1 MQKLK
6 FFVLGLLVIG
16 GLVYGGIKAY
26 MYYSLKSEMDQ
37 LARQFSLFGQLE
49 YGGLST
55 SLAGSL
61 SVHNLSLRI
70 HGMDDEVRIKTIRY
84 QTPNLWYLLQ
94 DSQQVEKG
102 RIPERL
108 SLSIE
113 GLTLDLFGEFTDR
126 LEEVISELNFQL
138 QGVNPLCGGRLFF
151 GPSELRDMGYEE
163 ISGDMHIGY
172 RFDAPNAQI
181 VIDITS
187 NTRDMAA
194 VSMQGLIDGVSDTAF
209 MSFIQP
215 GNQPRLSRV
224 TVNYTDQSYTRRQVE
239 YCAGLSKLESN
250 EYIEAEANQQPVYYG
265 YLWGIVPGPGLR
277 QAYRA
282 FLSDPGQVN
291 LSFELPESVNPAT
304 VELFKPEDIPG
315 LLNLQLSVNGNA
327 VTDLSFSFYEGQQL
341 DVGSKFENLFAKP
354 GAAPAPRP
362 NREKKIVRQETRYH
376 VVPIAGLKKYVGEEV
391 RLQTS
396 TGQRRLGFLVSIGS
410 NVAHVEQRVHG
421 GKFTMQVPVGSITKA
436 EVLLTKPVN

>member
-1 MQKLK
+1 MHKLK
-6 FFVLGLLVIG
+6 FFVLGLLVIV
-16 GLVYGGIKAY
+16 GLAYGGIKAY

-49 YGGLST
+49 YGGLSST
-55 SLAGSL
+55 LAGSL
-61 SVHNLSLRI
+61 SVHDLKLRV
-70 HGMDDEVRIKTIRY
+70 HDMDDEVRIKTIRY

-94 DSQQVEKG
+94 DSKQFEKG

-108 SLSIE
+108 SLGIE
-113 GLTLDLFGEFTDR
+113 GLTVDLFGEFTDR

-151 GPSELRDMGYEE
+151 GPRELRDMGYEE
-163 ISGDMHIGY
+163 ITGDMHIGY

-181 VIDITS
+181 IVDINS
-187 NTRDMAA
+187 NTQDVAA
-194 VSMQGLIDGVSDTAF
+194 VRLQGIIDGISDT
-209 MSFIQP
+209 SFLSLIQA

-239 YCAGLSKLESN
+239 YCAGLSKLQPN
-250 EYIEAEANQQPVYYG
+250 EYIEAEANQQPVYYS

-277 QAYRA
+277 QAYLA
-282 FLSDPGQVN
+282 FMSNPGQID
-291 LSFELPESVNPAT
+291 LSLELPESVTPET
-304 VELFKPEDIPG
+304 VDLFKPEDIPG
-315 LLNLQLSVNGNA
+315 LLNLKLSVNGDA
-327 VTDLSFSFYEGQQL
+327 VTDLSFSFFEGQQL
-341 DVGSKFENLFAKP
+341 DVSSKFEQLFAKP
-354 GAAPAPRP
+354 GATPAPRAS
-362 NREKKIVRQETRYH
+362 RKKKIVRHETRYY
-376 VVPIAGLKKYVGEEV
+376 VVPVSGLKKHIGEEV

-396 TGQRRLGFLVSIGS
+396 SGQRRLGFLVSIGS

>member
-6 FFVLGLLVIG
+6 FFFLGLLVIA
-16 GLVYGGIKAY
+16 GLAYGGIKAY

-61 SVHNLSLRI
+61 SVHDLSLRV
-70 HGMDDEVRIKTIRY
+70 HGMDDEVRVKTIRY

-94 DSQQVEKG
+94 DSKQFEKG

-108 SLSIE
+108 SLGIE

-163 ISGDMHIGY
+163 ISGDLHIGY

-181 VIDITS
+181 IVDITS
-187 NTRDMAA
+187 STRDMAA
-194 VSMQGLIDGVSDTAF
+194 VSMQGIIDGISDTSF
-209 MSFIQP
+209 MSLIQA
-215 GNQPRLSRV
+215 GSQPRLRGV
-224 TVNYTDQSYTRRQVE
+224 TINYTDQSYTRRQVE
-239 YCAGLSKLESN
+239 YCAGLSKLQPN
-250 EYIEAEANQQPVYYG
+250 EYIEAETNQQPVYYG

-277 QAYRA
+277 QAYRT
-282 FLSDPGQVN
+282 FLSNPGQIN
-291 LSFELPESVNPAT
+291 LSFDLPESVNPDT
-304 VELFKPEDIPG
+304 VDLFKPEDIPG
-315 LLNLQLSVNGNA
+315 LLNLQLSVNGDA

-341 DVGSKFENLFAKP
+341 DVGSKFETLFAQP
-354 GAAPAPRP
+354 GAAPAPRT
-362 NREKKIVRQETRYH
+362 NREKKIVRYETRYH
-376 VVPIAGLKKYVGEEV
+376 VVPVAGLKKYVGEEV

-396 TGQRRLGFLVSIGS
+396 SGKARLGFLVNIGS
-410 NVAHVEQRVHG
+410 NTAQVEQRVHG

-436 EVLLTKPVN
+436 EVLLTKPIN